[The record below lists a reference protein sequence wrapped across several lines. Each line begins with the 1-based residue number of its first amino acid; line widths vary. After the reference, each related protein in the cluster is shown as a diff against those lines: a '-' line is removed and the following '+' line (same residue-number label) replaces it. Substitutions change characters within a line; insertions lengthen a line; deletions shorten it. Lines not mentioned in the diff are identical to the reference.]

1 MSADSKLTP
10 PHPDP
15 LRHRSG
21 VMVLTTVPTIADAE
35 RLAAVCIEER
45 LCGCVAMMPRVSSVF
60 RWNNDVTTEEEF
72 QLQCK
77 TTVAA
82 LPHLRRRIIELHPY
96 ELPAI
101 IEVPV
106 SFGAMYGGWIADETS
121 PTKTATPHDAP
132 QKSSPQKSIVI
143 LASGR
148 GSNAQALIE
157 NQGFYRISAI
167 ITDTEGAPVLSRAA
181 EAKIKGITC
190 SRTAAGSLSACQE
203 QIAATLF
210 DLSPNL
216 IVLAGF
222 MQILKPWFVEQFKGR
237 LLNIHPSLL
246 PAYPGLRTHERVL
259 SAGEPLHGATVHL
272 VDSGVDTGPI
282 IAQVPVSV
290 LSNDTAESLAARVL
304 SEEHR
309 LLPWVVEAAIAGDI
323 SWTTQTPRFSESA
336 RAEAKLRGFIIRD
349 HDEEEVAD

>member
-10 PHPDP
+10 PYPDP
-15 LRHRSG
+15 LRHRAG

-106 SFGAMYGGWIADETS
+106 SFGAMYGGWIADEAS
-121 PTKTATPHDAP
+121 PKKTAPSHVA
-132 QKSSPQKSIVI
+132 PQKSIVI

-157 NQGFYRISAI
+157 NQGLYRISAI
-167 ITDTEGAPVLSRAA
+167 ITDTKGAPVLSRAA

-190 SRTAAGSLSACQE
+190 SRAAVGSLAVCQE

-210 DLSPNL
+210 DLSPDL

-222 MQILKPWFVEQFKGR
+222 MQILKPWFVEKFKGR

-246 PAYPGLRTHERVL
+246 PAYPGLHTHERVL
-259 SAGEPLHGATVHL
+259 SAGETLHGATVHL

-282 IAQVPVSV
+282 IAQVPVPV

-309 LLPWVVEAAIAGDI
+309 LLPWVVEAAMTGDI
-323 SWTTQTPRFSESA
+323 SWTNQTPRFSESA

-349 HDEEEVAD
+349 HDEEDVAD